1 MGTDDSLE
9 ITAHSSGIS
18 YQDLIASDRV
28 PAPDVLKMVNPID
41 LPTTRVPVSQ
51 FTTREFHDLEMT
63 RLWPK
68 VWQMACREEEIP
80 RVGDHII
87 YEIGKYSIIV
97 IRTEEGIKAHHNAC
111 LHRGRRLR
119 DRDGRVLQFT
129 CPFHGFT
136 WNIDGSLKHIPSR
149 WDFPDIKDDEFGLP
163 SAQVGTWGGWVF
175 INMDENAE
183 PLTDF
188 LGVLPEHFKI
198 WQPENCYIQ
207 AHVAKIMATNW
218 KVVQE
223 AFMEAYHVIMT
234 HPQMLPG
241 IGDENSQYDV
251 WGNISRA
258 VTPNGTPSPHLSFTP
273 DEQAMFDAMSDRRM
287 DGPPIVEI
295 PADMTARATSASGS
309 RQTASDLTGREVSD
323 AELVDSI
330 YYTVF
335 PNFHPWS
342 PFNRIQYRFRPYQ
355 DDHRK
360 SIMEVYFLAPFKG
373 ERPTPAKTHWLTEEQ
388 DWTDAEELGMLA
400 RVFNQDSMNLP
411 NVQIGLEAAQNKE
424 VVFSRYQET
433 KIRHFHHLLN
443 QYVSQEE

>member
-1 MGTDDSLE
+1 
-9 ITAHSSGIS
+9 
-18 YQDLIASDRV
+18 
-28 PAPDVLKMVNPID
+28 
-41 LPTTRVPVSQ
+41 
-51 FTTREFHDLEMT
+51 
-63 RLWPK
+63 
-68 VWQMACREEEIP
+68 
-80 RVGDHII
+80 
-87 YEIGKYSIIV
+87 
-97 IRTEEGIKAHHNAC
+97 
-111 LHRGRRLR
+111 
-119 DRDGRVLQFT
+119 LQFT

-183 PLTDF
+183 PLNDF

-198 WQPENCYIQ
+198 WKPENCYIQ
-207 AHVAKIMATNW
+207 AHVAKIMVTNW

-223 AFMEAYHVIMT
+223 AFMEAFHVIMT

-373 ERPTPAKTHWLTEEQ
+373 ERPSPAKTHWLTAEQ

-411 NVQIGLEAAQNKE
+411 NVQIGLEAAQNTE

-443 QYVSQEE
+443 QYVNR